1 MSGTVTN
8 ELRQQARSS
17 LSSRCSSPLIGCV
30 AGVASLMRRT
40 CRTGLRPNST
50 CNHSRVRDLLR
61 PQAMATAHQDQEMI
75 AQAEAA
81 APGRADEAVDLAFRQ
96 VLARSA
102 ATHSSAGAAQ
112 LSDL

>member
-1 MSGTVTN
+1 
-8 ELRQQARSS
+8 
-17 LSSRCSSPLIGCV
+17 
-30 AGVASLMRRT
+30 
-40 CRTGLRPNST
+40 
-50 CNHSRVRDLLR
+50 
-61 PQAMATAHQDQEMI
+61 MATAHQDQEMI